1 MLVRYNGFSE
11 RTFRKFFSPS
21 LCSYH
26 KVKKQA
32 FVSETLTGKKKP
44 PKINGNLK
52 SQSVSGT
59 EVHHFIIQLMRAVT
73 QSTI

>member
-11 RTFRKFFSPS
+11 RTPRKFFSPS
-21 LCSYH
+21 LCSY